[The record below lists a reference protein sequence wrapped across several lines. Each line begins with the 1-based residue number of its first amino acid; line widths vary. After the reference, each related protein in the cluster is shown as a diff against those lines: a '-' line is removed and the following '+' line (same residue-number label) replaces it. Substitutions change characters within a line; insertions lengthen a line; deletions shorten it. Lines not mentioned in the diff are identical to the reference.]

1 MDKNGT
7 FVDTDCNEQKSFVCK
22 ADYFDFTP
30 GWENFINAV
39 GKMYDCPEGWRREL
53 LFFLYKLDL
62 CM

>member
-53 LFFLYKLDL
+53 PFFLYKLDL
-62 CM
+62 CV